1 VTITTANK
9 IWIGALSLLVLSLAG
24 IAAWAQQPLWVFIPA
39 VFLSVYLLL
48 QYPVVLFYVLVASIP
63 WSVEYHFSNALG
75 TDLPDEPLML
85 LAAFASLTLLLIH
98 KKNIQF
104 KPVHVLLLLVGAQ
117 LMWTLVT
124 VLLSSD
130 VVLSIKYFLAKSW
143 YILAFLVLPLFIY
156 REPKLIRRTAMV
168 LAGSMFLSALFV
180 LYKHAYFGFSFEKV
194 NTALEPFYR
203 NHVNYSALLVCITP
217 ILIAFIKTKTP
228 YRFWLITAFIIT
240 LAALYLSYSRGAWLA
255 FIIGLF
261 SYVLLQKKWV
271 VKAFVLFIVLTIG
284 SISWL
289 KQNDR
294 YLQYAPQYS
303 TTIFHT
309 NFEEHLVATYRM
321 KDLSTAERYFRWIGG
336 LRMTKDSWLT
346 GFGPNTFYDNY
357 KPYTIPA
364 FKTYVSRNEE
374 HSTVH
379 NYFLLLIIE
388 QGAPGLLLFL
398 VTIAF
403 ALSQAQKIYHRTK
416 DLFWKRTIAAVVAI
430 LSMICTVNFLSDLIE
445 SDKVGP
451 LFYFCLA
458 ILIIA
463 DQHTKVYAPVH
474 NTHGL

>member
-1 VTITTANK
+1 VITTSANK
-9 IWIGALSLLVLSLAG
+9 VWKGLLSLLVLILAG
-24 IAAWAQQPLWVFIPA
+24 LSAWEQQPLWIFIPVA
-39 VFLSVYLLL
+39 LLSVYLLL
-48 QYPVVLFYVLVASIP
+48 QYPIILFYVLVASIP

-85 LAAFASLTLLLIH
+85 LAAFAALTLFVMHRKTITL
-98 KKNIQF
+98 
-104 KPVHVLLLLVGAQ
+104 KPVHMLLLLVGAQ
-117 LMWTLVT
+117 LAWTLVT
-124 VLLSSD
+124 VICSTDWLLS
-130 VVLSIKYFLAKSW
+130 VKYFLAKSW
-143 YILAFLVLPLFIY
+143 YILAFLVLPLFLS
-156 REPKLIRRTAMV
+156 PDKKLVRNTAIILTLSV
-168 LAGSMFLSALFV
+168 LLSMLFV
-180 LYKHAYFGFSFEKV
+180 LHKHAAYGFSFEKV

-217 ILIAFIKTKTP
+217 ILIAFIRSKTT
-228 YRFWLITAFIIT
+228 YRIWLVAAFLIV
-240 LAALYLSYSRGAWLA
+240 LVALYLSYSRGAWLA
-255 FIIGLF
+255 FVIGMISYALLKKKWMVVAFGLF
-261 SYVLLQKKWV
+261 IAV
-271 VKAFVLFIVLTIG
+271 TIG
-284 SISWL
+284 SIFYL
-289 KQNDR
+289 QHNDR
-294 YLQYAPQYS
+294 YLQYAPHYS

-388 QGAPGLLLFL
+388 QGAIGLALFL
-398 VTIAF
+398 ATIAF
-403 ALSQAQKIYHRTK
+403 AFWQAQKIYHRTREQ
-416 DLFWKRTIAAVVAI
+416 FWKRTIAAVVAI

-445 SDKVGP
+445 SDKAGP
-451 LFYFCLA
+451 LFYLCLA

-463 DQHTKVYAPVH
+463 DRHTRVEQAA
-474 NTHGL
+474 

>member
-1 VTITTANK
+1 
-9 IWIGALSLLVLSLAG
+9 
-24 IAAWAQQPLWVFIPA
+24 
-39 VFLSVYLLL
+39 VYLLL
-48 QYPVVLFYVLVASIP
+48 QYPVILFYVLVASIP

-85 LAAFASLTLLLIH
+85 LAAFAALTLLVMHRKTIT
-98 KKNIQF
+98 K
-104 KPVHVLLLLVGAQ
+104 KPVHMLLLLVGIQ
-117 LMWTLVT
+117 LAWTLVT
-124 VLLSSD
+124 VICSTDWLLS
-130 VVLSIKYFLAKSW
+130 LKYFLAKSW
-143 YILAFLVLPLFIY
+143 YILAFLVLPLFLS
-156 REPKLIRRTAMV
+156 PDKKLVRNTAIILTLSV
-168 LAGSMFLSALFV
+168 LLSVLFV
-180 LYKHAYFGFSFEKV
+180 LYKHAAYGFSFEKV

-217 ILIAFIKTKTP
+217 ILIAFIRSKTT
-228 YRFWLITAFIIT
+228 YRIWLVAAFLIV
-240 LAALYLSYSRGAWLA
+240 LVALYLSYSRGAWLA
-255 FIIGLF
+255 FVIGMI
-261 SYVLLQKKWV
+261 SYVLLKKNWMV
-271 VKAFVLFIVLTIG
+271 VAFGLFITVTIG
-284 SISWL
+284 SIFYL
-289 KQNDR
+289 QHNDR
-294 YLQYAPQYS
+294 YLQYAPHYS

-388 QGAPGLLLFL
+388 QGAIGLALFL
-398 VTIAF
+398 ATIAF
-403 ALSQAQKIYHRTK
+403 TFWQAQKMYHRTR

-445 SDKVGP
+445 SDKAGP
-451 LFYFCLA
+451 LFYLCLA

-463 DQHTKVYAPVH
+463 DQHTRVEQAA
-474 NTHGL
+474 

>member
-1 VTITTANK
+1 VILTTANK
-9 IWIGALSLLVLSLAG
+9 IFVGLLSLLVVSLAG
-24 IAAWAQQPLWVFIPA
+24 IAAWEQQLLWVFIPA
-39 VFLSVYLLL
+39 VLLSLYLLL
-48 QYPVVLFYVLVASIP
+48 QYPVVLLYVMVASIP

-85 LAAFASLTLLLIH
+85 LAAFASLALLILH
-98 KKNIQF
+98 KKNLPF
-104 KPVHVLLLLVGAQ
+104 KPGHILVWLVGAQ
-117 LMWTLVT
+117 LAWTLVT
-124 VLLSSD
+124 VVLSTD
-130 VVLSIKYFLAKSW
+130 VVISIKYFLAKSW
-143 YILAFLVLPLFIY
+143 YILAFLILPLFIY
-156 REPKLIRRTAMV
+156 KDPKLIRRSAMV
-168 LAGSMFLSALFV
+168 LAGSMFLSVLFV
-180 LYKHAYFGFSFEKV
+180 LYKHSAFDFSFEKV

-203 NHVNYSALLVCITP
+203 NHVTYSALLVCTIP
-217 ILIAFIKTKTP
+217 IFIAFMRFKTP
-228 YRFWLITAFIIT
+228 YRSWVVIAFVIM

-255 FIIGLF
+255 LTIGMF
-261 SYVLLQKKWV
+261 SYFLLQKKWIL
-271 VKAFVLFIVLTIG
+271 KAFVVFIGLTIG
-284 SISWL
+284 SIFWL
-289 KQNDR
+289 KHNDR

-388 QGAPGLLLFL
+388 QGALGLLLFL
-398 VTIAF
+398 ATIAF
-403 ALSQAQKIYHRTK
+403 AFWKAQKIYHRTQ
-416 DLFWKRTIAAVVAI
+416 DQFWKRTVAAVVAI

-445 SDKVGP
+445 SDKSGP
-451 LFYFCLA
+451 LFYLCLA

-463 DQHTKVYAPVH
+463 DRHTRVEQQHS
-474 NTHGL
+474 L

>member
-1 VTITTANK
+1 VITTSANK
-9 IWIGALSLLVLSLAG
+9 VWKGLLSLLVLILAG
-24 IAAWAQQPLWVFIPA
+24 LSAWEQQPLWIFIPVA
-39 VFLSVYLLL
+39 LLSVYLLL
-48 QYPVVLFYVLVASIP
+48 QYPIVLFYVLVASIP

-85 LAAFASLTLLLIH
+85 LAAFAALTLLVMH
-98 KKNIQF
+98 RKNITI
-104 KPVHVLLLLVGAQ
+104 KPVHMLLLLVGAQ
-117 LMWTLVT
+117 LAWTVVT
-124 VLLSSD
+124 VICSTEWLLS
-130 VVLSIKYFLAKSW
+130 VKYFLAKSW
-143 YILAFLVLPLFIY
+143 YILAFLVLPLFLS
-156 REPKLIRRTAMV
+156 RDKKLVRNTAIILTLSV
-168 LAGSMFLSALFV
+168 LLSVLFV
-180 LYKHAYFGFSFEKV
+180 LYKHAAYSFSFEKV

-217 ILIAFIKTKTP
+217 ILIAFIRSKTTN
-228 YRFWLITAFIIT
+228 RIWLAAAFLIV
-240 LAALYLSYSRGAWLA
+240 LVALYLSYSRGAWLA
-255 FIIGLF
+255 FVIGMISYSLLKKKWMVVAFGLF
-261 SYVLLQKKWV
+261 IAV
-271 VKAFVLFIVLTIG
+271 TIG
-284 SISWL
+284 SIFYL
-289 KQNDR
+289 QHNDR
-294 YLQYAPQYS
+294 YLQYAPHYS

-388 QGAPGLLLFL
+388 QGAIGLALFL
-398 VTIAF
+398 ATIAF
-403 ALSQAQKIYHRTK
+403 AFWQAQKIYHRTREQ
-416 DLFWKRTIAAVVAI
+416 FWKRTIAAVVAI

-445 SDKVGP
+445 SDKAGP
-451 LFYFCLA
+451 LFYLCLA

-463 DQHTKVYAPVH
+463 DQHTRVEQAA
-474 NTHGL
+474 

>member
-1 VTITTANK
+1 VITTSANK
-9 IWIGALSLLVLSLAG
+9 VWKGLLSLLLLTLAG
-24 IAAWAQQPLWVFIPA
+24 LSAWEQQPLWIFIPVA
-39 VFLSVYLLL
+39 LLSVYLLL
-48 QYPVVLFYVLVASIP
+48 QYPIVLFYVLVASIP

-85 LAAFASLTLLLIH
+85 LAAFAALTLLVMHRKTIT
-98 KKNIQF
+98 I
-104 KPVHVLLLLVGAQ
+104 KPVHMLLLLVGIQ
-117 LMWTLVT
+117 LAWTLVT
-124 VLLSSD
+124 VICSTDWLLS
-130 VVLSIKYFLAKSW
+130 VKYFLAKSW
-143 YILAFLVLPLFIY
+143 YILAFLVLPLFLS
-156 REPKLIRRTAMV
+156 PDKKLVRNTAIILTLSV
-168 LAGSMFLSALFV
+168 LLSVLFV
-180 LYKHAYFGFSFEKV
+180 LYKHAAYGFSFEKV

-217 ILIAFIKTKTP
+217 ILIAFIRSKTT
-228 YRFWLITAFIIT
+228 YRIWLVAAFLIV
-240 LAALYLSYSRGAWLA
+240 LVALYLSYSRGAWLA
-255 FIIGLF
+255 FVIGIISYALLKKKWMVVAFGLF
-261 SYVLLQKKWV
+261 IAV
-271 VKAFVLFIVLTIG
+271 TIG
-284 SISWL
+284 SIFYL
-289 KQNDR
+289 QHNDR
-294 YLQYAPQYS
+294 YLQYAPHYS

-388 QGAPGLLLFL
+388 QGALGLALFL
-398 VTIAF
+398 ATIAF
-403 ALSQAQKIYHRTK
+403 AYWQAQKMYHRTR
-416 DLFWKRTIAAVVAI
+416 DLFWKRTITAVVAI

-445 SDKVGP
+445 SDKAGP
-451 LFYFCLA
+451 LFYLCLA

-463 DQHTKVYAPVH
+463 DQHTRVEQAA
-474 NTHGL
+474 

>member
-1 VTITTANK
+1 VITTSANK
-9 IWIGALSLLVLSLAG
+9 VWKGLLSLLLLILAG
-24 IAAWAQQPLWVFIPA
+24 LSAWEQQPLWIFIPVA
-39 VFLSVYLLL
+39 LLSVYLLL
-48 QYPVVLFYVLVASIP
+48 QYPIVLFYVLVASIP

-85 LAAFASLTLLLIH
+85 LAAFAALTLLVMHRKTIT
-98 KKNIQF
+98 I
-104 KPVHVLLLLVGAQ
+104 KPVHMLLLLVGIQ
-117 LMWTLVT
+117 LAWTLVT
-124 VLLSSD
+124 VICSTDWLLS
-130 VVLSIKYFLAKSW
+130 VKYFLAKSW
-143 YILAFLVLPLFIY
+143 YMLAFLVLPLFLS
-156 REPKLIRRTAMV
+156 PDKKLVRNTAIILTLSV
-168 LAGSMFLSALFV
+168 LLSVLFV
-180 LYKHAYFGFSFEKV
+180 LYKHAAYGFSFEKV

-217 ILIAFIKTKTP
+217 ILIAFIRSKTS
-228 YRFWLITAFIIT
+228 YRIWLVAAFLIV
-240 LAALYLSYSRGAWLA
+240 LVALYLSYSRGAWLA
-255 FIIGLF
+255 FVIGMISYSLLKKKWMVVAFGLF
-261 SYVLLQKKWV
+261 IAV
-271 VKAFVLFIVLTIG
+271 TIG
-284 SISWL
+284 SIFYL
-289 KQNDR
+289 QHNDR
-294 YLQYAPQYS
+294 YLQYAPHYS

-388 QGAPGLLLFL
+388 QGAIGLALFL
-398 VTIAF
+398 ATIAF
-403 ALSQAQKIYHRTK
+403 AFWQAQKMYHRTR

-445 SDKVGP
+445 SDKAGP
-451 LFYFCLA
+451 LFYLCLA

-463 DQHTKVYAPVH
+463 DQHTRVEQAA
-474 NTHGL
+474 

>member
-1 VTITTANK
+1 VITTSANK
-9 IWIGALSLLVLSLAG
+9 VWKGLLSLLLLTLAG
-24 IAAWAQQPLWVFIPA
+24 LSTWEQQPLWIFIPVA
-39 VFLSVYLLL
+39 LLSVYLLL
-48 QYPVVLFYVLVASIP
+48 QYPIVLFYVLVASIP

-85 LAAFASLTLLLIH
+85 LAAFAALTLLVMHRKTIT
-98 KKNIQF
+98 I
-104 KPVHVLLLLVGAQ
+104 KPVHMLLLLVGVQ
-117 LMWTLVT
+117 LAWTLVT
-124 VLLSSD
+124 VICSTDWLLS
-130 VVLSIKYFLAKSW
+130 VKYFLAKSW
-143 YILAFLVLPLFIY
+143 YILAFLVLPLFLS
-156 REPKLIRRTAMV
+156 PDKKLVRNTAIILTLSV
-168 LAGSMFLSALFV
+168 LLSVLFV
-180 LYKHAYFGFSFEKV
+180 LYKHAAYGFSFEKV

-217 ILIAFIKTKTP
+217 ILIAFIRSKTT
-228 YRFWLITAFIIT
+228 YRIWLVAAFLIV
-240 LAALYLSYSRGAWLA
+240 LVALYLSYSRGAWLA
-255 FIIGLF
+255 FVIGRI
-261 SYVLLQKKWV
+261 SYVLLKKNWMV
-271 VKAFVLFIVLTIG
+271 VAFGLFITVTIG
-284 SISWL
+284 SIFYL
-289 KQNDR
+289 QHNDR
-294 YLQYAPQYS
+294 YLQYEPHYS

-388 QGAPGLLLFL
+388 QGAIGLALFL
-398 VTIAF
+398 ATIACAF
-403 ALSQAQKIYHRTK
+403 WQAQKMYHRTS
-416 DLFWKRTIAAVVAI
+416 DLFWKRTIAAVVSI

-445 SDKVGP
+445 SDKAGP
-451 LFYFCLA
+451 LFYLCLA

-463 DQHTKVYAPVH
+463 DQHTRVEQEA
-474 NTHGL
+474 

>member
-1 VTITTANK
+1 VITTSANK
-9 IWIGALSLLVLSLAG
+9 VWKGLLSLLVLILAG
-24 IAAWAQQPLWVFIPA
+24 LSAWEQQPLWIFIPVA
-39 VFLSVYLLL
+39 LLSVYLLL
-48 QYPVVLFYVLVASIP
+48 QYPIILFYVLVASIP

-85 LAAFASLTLLLIH
+85 LAAFAALTLLVMH
-98 KKNIQF
+98 RKNITT
-104 KPVHVLLLLVGAQ
+104 KPVHMLLLLVGAQ
-117 LMWTLVT
+117 LAWTVVT
-124 VLLSSD
+124 VICSTEWLLS
-130 VVLSIKYFLAKSW
+130 VKYFLAKSW
-143 YILAFLVLPLFIY
+143 YILAFLVLPLFLS
-156 REPKLIRRTAMV
+156 RDKKLVRNTAIILTLSV
-168 LAGSMFLSALFV
+168 LLSVLFV
-180 LYKHAYFGFSFEKV
+180 LYKHAAYSFSFEKV

-217 ILIAFIKTKTP
+217 ILIAFIRSKTT
-228 YRFWLITAFIIT
+228 YRIWLVAAFLIV
-240 LAALYLSYSRGAWLA
+240 LVALYLSYSRGAWLA
-255 FIIGLF
+255 FVIGMISYALLKKKWMVVAFGLF
-261 SYVLLQKKWV
+261 IAV
-271 VKAFVLFIVLTIG
+271 TIG
-284 SISWL
+284 SIFYL
-289 KQNDR
+289 QHNDR
-294 YLQYAPQYS
+294 YLQYAPHYS

-388 QGAPGLLLFL
+388 QGAIGLALFL
-398 VTIAF
+398 ATIAF
-403 ALSQAQKIYHRTK
+403 AFWQAQKIYHRTREQ
-416 DLFWKRTIAAVVAI
+416 FWKRTIAAVVAI

-445 SDKVGP
+445 SDKAGP
-451 LFYFCLA
+451 LFYLCLA

-463 DQHTKVYAPVH
+463 DRHTRVEQAA
-474 NTHGL
+474 

>member
-1 VTITTANK
+1 VITTPANK
-9 IWIGALSLLVLSLAG
+9 VWKGLLSLLLLTLAG
-24 IAAWAQQPLWVFIPA
+24 LSAWQQQPLWIFIPVA
-39 VFLSVYLLL
+39 LLSVYLLL
-48 QYPVVLFYVLVASIP
+48 QYPIVLFYVLVASIP

-85 LAAFASLTLLLIH
+85 LAAFAALTLLVMHRKTIT
-98 KKNIQF
+98 I
-104 KPVHVLLLLVGAQ
+104 KPVHMLLLLVGVQ
-117 LMWTLVT
+117 LAWTLVT
-124 VLLSSD
+124 VICSTDWLLS
-130 VVLSIKYFLAKSW
+130 VKYFLAKSW
-143 YILAFLVLPLFIY
+143 YILAFLVLPLFLS
-156 REPKLIRRTAMV
+156 PDKKLVRNTAIILTLSV
-168 LAGSMFLSALFV
+168 LLSVLFV
-180 LYKHAYFGFSFEKV
+180 LYKHAAYGFSFEKV

-217 ILIAFIKTKTP
+217 ILIAFIRSKTT
-228 YRFWLITAFIIT
+228 YRIWLVAAFLIV
-240 LAALYLSYSRGAWLA
+240 LVALYLSYSRGAWLA
-255 FIIGLF
+255 FVIGMISYSLLKKKWMVVAFGLF
-261 SYVLLQKKWV
+261 IAV
-271 VKAFVLFIVLTIG
+271 TIG
-284 SISWL
+284 SIFYL
-289 KQNDR
+289 QHNDR
-294 YLQYAPQYS
+294 YLQYAPHYS

-388 QGAPGLLLFL
+388 QGAIGLALFL
-398 VTIAF
+398 ATIAF
-403 ALSQAQKIYHRTK
+403 TFWQAQKMYHRTR

-445 SDKVGP
+445 SDKAGP
-451 LFYFCLA
+451 LFYLCLA

-463 DQHTKVYAPVH
+463 DGHTKVEQAA
-474 NTHGL
+474 

>member
-1 VTITTANK
+1 VITTSANK
-9 IWIGALSLLVLSLAG
+9 VWKGLLSLLVLILAG
-24 IAAWAQQPLWVFIPA
+24 LSAWEQQPLWIFIP
-39 VFLSVYLLL
+39 VVLLSVYLLL
-48 QYPVVLFYVLVASIP
+48 QYPIILFYVLVASIP

-85 LAAFASLTLLLIH
+85 LAAFAALTLLVMHRKTIT
-98 KKNIQF
+98 I
-104 KPVHVLLLLVGAQ
+104 KPVHMLLLLVGVQ
-117 LMWTLVT
+117 LAWTLVT
-124 VLLSSD
+124 VICSTVWLLS
-130 VVLSIKYFLAKSW
+130 VKYFLAKSW
-143 YILAFLVLPLFIY
+143 YILAFLVLPLFLSPDKKPV
-156 REPKLIRRTAMV
+156 RNTAIILALSV
-168 LAGSMFLSALFV
+168 LLSVLFV
-180 LYKHAYFGFSFEKV
+180 LYKHAAYGFSFEKV

-217 ILIAFIKTKTP
+217 ILIAFIRSKTT
-228 YRFWLITAFIIT
+228 YRIWLLTSFLIV
-240 LAALYLSYSRGAWLA
+240 LVALYLSYSRGAWLA
-255 FIIGLF
+255 FVIGMISYALLKKKWMVVAFGLF
-261 SYVLLQKKWV
+261 IAV
-271 VKAFVLFIVLTIG
+271 TIG
-284 SISWL
+284 SIFFL
-289 KQNDR
+289 QHNDR
-294 YLQYAPQYS
+294 YLQYAPHYS

-388 QGAPGLLLFL
+388 QGAIGLALFL
-398 VTIAF
+398 ATIAF
-403 ALSQAQKIYHRTK
+403 AYWQAQKMYHRTI

-445 SDKVGP
+445 SDKAGP
-451 LFYFCLA
+451 LFYLCLA

-463 DQHTKVYAPVH
+463 DQHTRVEQAA
-474 NTHGL
+474 

>member
-1 VTITTANK
+1 VILTTANK
-9 IWIGALSLLVLSLAG
+9 IFVGLLSLLVVSLAG
-24 IAAWAQQPLWVFIPA
+24 IAAWEQQPLWVFIPA
-39 VFLSVYLLL
+39 VLLSVYLLL
-48 QYPVVLFYVLVASIP
+48 QYPVVLLYVLVASIP

-85 LAAFASLTLLLIH
+85 LAAFASLALLLIH
-98 KKNIQF
+98 KKTLPF
-104 KPVHVLLLLVGAQ
+104 KPVRILVWLVGAQ
-117 LMWTLVT
+117 LAWTLVT
-124 VLLSSD
+124 VILSTD
-130 VVLSIKYFLAKSW
+130 VVISIKYFLAKSW
-143 YILAFLVLPLFIY
+143 YILAFLVLPLLMY
-156 REPKLIRRTAMV
+156 KDPKLIRRSAMV
-168 LAGSMFLSALFV
+168 LAASMFLSVLFV
-180 LYKHAYFGFSFEKV
+180 LYRHAAYGFSFEKV

-203 NHVNYSALLVCITP
+203 NHVNYSALLVCTIP
-217 ILIAFIKTKTP
+217 ILIAFIRFKTP
-228 YRFWLITAFIIT
+228 YRSWLTIAFIIT

-255 FIIGLF
+255 LIIGMF
-261 SYVLLQKKWV
+261 SYFLLQKKWMVKSFV
-271 VKAFVLFIVLTIG
+271 VFIGLTIG
-284 SISWL
+284 SIFWL

-336 LRMTKDSWLT
+336 LRMTQDSWLT
-346 GFGPNTFYDNY
+346 GLGPNTFYDNY

-379 NYFLLLIIE
+379 NYFLLMIIE

-398 VTIAF
+398 ATIAF
-403 ALSQAQKIYHRTK
+403 ALWKAQKIYHRTK
-416 DLFWKRTIAAVVAI
+416 DQFWKRNVAAVVAI

-445 SDKVGP
+445 SDKSGP
-451 LFYFCLA
+451 LFYLCLA

-463 DQHTKVYAPVH
+463 DQ
-474 NTHGL
+474 NTRVDQQYSL

>member
-1 VTITTANK
+1 
-9 IWIGALSLLVLSLAG
+9 LLLLTLAG
-24 IAAWAQQPLWVFIPA
+24 LSAWEQQPLWIFIPVA
-39 VFLSVYLLL
+39 LLSVYLLL
-48 QYPVVLFYVLVASIP
+48 QYPIVLFYVLVASIP

-85 LAAFASLTLLLIH
+85 LAAFAALTLLVMHRKTIT
-98 KKNIQF
+98 I
-104 KPVHVLLLLVGAQ
+104 KPVHMLLLLVGVQ
-117 LMWTLVT
+117 LAWTLVT
-124 VLLSSD
+124 VICSTDWLLS
-130 VVLSIKYFLAKSW
+130 VKYFLAKSW
-143 YILAFLVLPLFIY
+143 YMLAFLVLPLFLS
-156 REPKLIRRTAMV
+156 PDKKLVRNTAIILTLSV
-168 LAGSMFLSALFV
+168 LLSVLFV
-180 LYKHAYFGFSFEKV
+180 LYKHAAYGFSFEKV

-217 ILIAFIKTKTP
+217 ILIAFIRSKTT
-228 YRFWLITAFIIT
+228 YRIWLVAAFLIV
-240 LAALYLSYSRGAWLA
+240 LVALYLSYSRGAWLA
-255 FIIGLF
+255 FVIGMISYSLLKKKWMVVAFGLF
-261 SYVLLQKKWV
+261 IAV
-271 VKAFVLFIVLTIG
+271 TIG
-284 SISWL
+284 SIFYL
-289 KQNDR
+289 QHNDR
-294 YLQYAPQYS
+294 YLQYAPHYS

-388 QGAPGLLLFL
+388 QGAIGLVLFL
-398 VTIAF
+398 ATIAF
-403 ALSQAQKIYHRTK
+403 AYWQAQKMYHRTS
-416 DLFWKRTIAAVVAI
+416 DLFWKRTIAAVVSI

-445 SDKVGP
+445 SDKAGP
-451 LFYFCLA
+451 LFYLCLA

-463 DQHTKVYAPVH
+463 DQHTRVEQAA
-474 NTHGL
+474 